1 MKTPGPTKAEPSAPN
16 SANSTADNGRSARL
30 TPRQSRLLEALLQAS
45 DWISRESVDRIAGAS
60 NGPQIVLE
68 VRRKVTG
75 HDGIEMRKADATDRD
90 GKACK
95 PGRYRLSTQG
105 RQRAME
111 WLAGG
116 EAA

>member
-16 SANSTADNGRSARL
+16 SANSTADTSRNARL
-30 TPRQSRLLEALLQAS
+30 TPRQSRLLVALLQAN
-45 DWISRESVDRIAGAS
+45 DWITRENVDRIAGAS

-75 HDGIEMRKADATDRD
+75 YDGIEMQKADATDRD

-105 RQRAME
+105 RQRAAE
-111 WLAGG
+111 WLARK